1 MNVTV
6 TFEPVS
12 LSFAAS
18 MFLAATIVEFHMND
32 DTLLFWITLIVTIFS
47 YFTMFGIICAIGG

>member
-12 LSFAAS
+12 LSFAVS
-18 MFLAATIVEFHMND
+18 MFLAATFIEFFTND
-32 DTLLFWITLIVTIFS
+32 DMLLFWIILIVSIFS
-47 YFTMFGIICAIGG
+47 YFTMFGIMCVIGG